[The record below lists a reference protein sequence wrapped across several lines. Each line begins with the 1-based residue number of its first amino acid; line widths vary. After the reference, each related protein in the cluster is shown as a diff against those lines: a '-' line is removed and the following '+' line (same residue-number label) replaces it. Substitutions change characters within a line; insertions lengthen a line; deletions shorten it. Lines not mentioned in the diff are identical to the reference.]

1 MGTHHPGIVASTLA
15 MNTVFFTYAYPPL
28 KYPRSIQI
36 ARLVKYSRH
45 RVRVLCCDDDSG
57 KDHTLWEQ
65 GAENPIELRRF
76 RRDGPAKYSPNWW
89 IARILPPDP
98 QRPWALATACAL
110 LRDGLVS
117 AREVL
122 VTFGDPMSDHLAGLE
137 IRRRMNL
144 PWIAHF
150 SDPWSDNPYR
160 RVSLAWLDRRLERS
174 VLENVD
180 RVVFTSR
187 ETMDLVMRKYPDA
200 WRAKA
205 VVVPH
210 AYDPNLYG
218 EAVAPADCLVI
229 RYLGDLYRRRRADA
243 LVRALSLLAREKPE
257 VLTGVRVEL
266 VGSSGGAAEK
276 VRQADQ
282 LPPGLLTVLP
292 PVDYLTSL
300 RLMREAG
307 LLLVIDAPSDH
318 NVFLPSKLIDYI
330 GAGRP
335 IFAISPA
342 GASSDLVQ
350 KLGGSVAHPERP
362 LEIAEKLTAVLAG
375 IQSGGNGQ
383 WGNPVVRA
391 SYAASRVVARF
402 DELIDEVAS

>member
-1 MGTHHPGIVASTLA
+1 
-15 MNTVFFTYAYPPL
+15 MNAVFFTYAYPPL

-57 KDHTLWEQ
+57 KDPTLWEQ
-65 GAENPIELRRF
+65 GAANPVELRRF
-76 RRDGPAKYSPNWW
+76 RRDGPTKYGPNWW
-89 IARILPPDP
+89 ITRILPPDP
-98 QRPWALATACAL
+98 QRPWALATACTL
-110 LRDGLVS
+110 LRDGIVS

-122 VTFGDPMSDHLAGLE
+122 VTFGDPMSDHLAGLA
-137 IRRRMNL
+137 IRRRIPL

-160 RVSLAWLDRRLERS
+160 RVSLTWLDRRFERS

-187 ETMDLVMRKYPDA
+187 ETMDLVMRKYPHA

-210 AYDPNLYG
+210 AFDPSLYD
-218 EAVAPADCLVI
+218 EAVTPSDGLVV
-229 RYLGDLYRRRRADA
+229 RYLGDFYRRRRADA
-243 LVRALSLLAREKPE
+243 LVQALSLLAHEKPE
-257 VLTGVRVEL
+257 ALTGVRVEL
-266 VGSSGGAAEK
+266 IGSSRGAAEK
-276 VRQADQ
+276 LSQVYQ

-300 RLMREAG
+300 RLMREAA

-362 LEIAEKLTAVLAG
+362 IEIAERLAAVLASIRIG
-375 IQSGGNGQ
+375 NNGQ

-391 SYAASRVVARF
+391 SYAASQVVARF
-402 DELIDEVAS
+402 DQLIEEVAS